1 MGSAPHASALAPPGG
16 GRGRLWLGLL
26 GVALSVAFLTWA
38 LHDVDPAAFFRRI
51 RDANLWLFL
60 LSVALATLTFPARAS
75 RWRIILAA
83 RGEPVRWRPVWRAT
97 AIGFMANNVLPAR
110 AGELARAYAAS
121 RFVGLPLARSI
132 GSIAVERVFDGLI
145 VVLLLAL
152 VVATFDFPGAV
163 TVGGTNVSTLAAWT
177 GGLFV
182 LALAVLFFLVHAP
195 QRALASLG
203 ALARGVLPERAGA
216 LIVRVAR
223 SFIEGLSIL
232 RAPVD
237 FARVVVWSL
246 AVWLINAAAFY
257 VGFLAFHIQPL
268 PFTSALLLQG
278 IVAVGVALPS
288 SPGFF
293 GPFEAFSRVAL
304 GLYRVPASAAE
315 SFAIGTHL
323 GWFLPI
329 TAIGLFYLARSGL
342 TLRDISATGVPPEP
356 A

>member
-1 MGSAPHASALAPPGG
+1 VPAPADAGH
-16 GRGRLWLGLL
+16 GRRWLGLL
-26 GVALSVAFLTWA
+26 GVALSIAFLVWA
-38 LHDVDPAAFFRRI
+38 LHDVDPAAFFHRI

-60 LSVALATLTFPARAS
+60 ASVALATLTFPARAF

-83 RGEPVRWRPVWRAT
+83 RGEPVRWRPVWQAT

-121 RFVGLPLARSI
+121 RFVGLPLARTI

-152 VVATFDFPGAV
+152 VVATFDFPHAV
-163 TVGGTNVSTLAAWT
+163 TLGGTNVATLAEWT

-182 LALAVLFFLVHAP
+182 LALAILFFLVHAP
-195 QRALASLG
+195 RSALASLG
-203 ALARGVLPERAGA
+203 AVARRLLPERAGA
-216 LIVRVAR
+216 LVVRLAR

-237 FARVVVWSL
+237 FVRVVVWSL

-268 PFTSALLLQG
+268 PFTAALLLQG

-304 GLYRVPASAAE
+304 GLYGVPASAAE
-315 SFAIGTHL
+315 SFAVGTHL

-342 TLRDISATGVPPEP
+342 SFSDISAARGAPED
-356 A
+356 AA

>member
-1 MGSAPHASALAPPGG
+1 
-16 GRGRLWLGLL
+16 
-26 GVALSVAFLTWA
+26 VAFLAWA
-38 LHDVDPAAFFRRI
+38 LHGVDPAVFFARI
-51 RDANLWLFL
+51 RDADPGLFL
-60 LSVALATLTFPARAS
+60 LSVALATLTFPARAT

-83 RGEPVRWRPVWRAT
+83 RGEPVGWRPVWHAT

-110 AGELARAYAAS
+110 AGEVARAYAAA
-121 RFVGLPLARSI
+121 RFVRLPLARSI

-163 TVGGTNVSTLAAWT
+163 TVGRTNVSTLAAWA
-177 GGLFV
+177 GGIFV

-195 QRALASLG
+195 QSALASLG
-203 ALARGVLPERAGA
+203 AVLRRTLPKRVADVV
-216 LIVRVAR
+216 VRVAR

-257 VGFLAFHIQPL
+257 AGFLAFHIHAL
-268 PFTSALLLQG
+268 PFTAALLLQG

-304 GLYRVPASAAE
+304 GLYGVPASAAA

-329 TAIGLFYLARSGL
+329 TAIGLYRLVRSGL
-342 TLRDISATGVPPEP
+342 SLRDISAASTMPNG
-356 A
+356 AA

>member
-1 MGSAPHASALAPPGG
+1 MPRSAGH
-16 GRGRLWLGLL
+16 GRLWLGLL
-26 GVALSVAFLTWA
+26 GIVLSLTFLVWA

-60 LSVALATLTFPARAS
+60 LSIGLATLTFPARAS

-83 RGEPVRWRPVWRAT
+83 RGEPVRWKPVWHAT

-121 RFVGLPLARSI
+121 RFVALPLARSI

-152 VVATFDFPGAV
+152 AVATFDFPVAV
-163 TVGGTNVSTLAAWT
+163 TVGGTSVSTLAAWT

-182 LALAVLFFLVHAP
+182 LVLAVLFFLVHAP
-195 QRALASLG
+195 QNALASLG
-203 ALARGVLPERAGA
+203 AVARRLLPERAGEF
-216 LIVRVAR
+216 IVRMTR

-237 FARVVVWSL
+237 FIRVVVWSL
-246 AVWLINAAAFY
+246 AVWLINAAAFDA
-257 VGFLAFHIQPL
+257 GFLAFHIGPL
-268 PFTSALLLQG
+268 PFSAALLLQG

-304 GLYRVPASAAE
+304 GLYGVSASAAE
-315 SFAIGTHL
+315 GFAIGTHL

-329 TAIGLFYLARSGL
+329 TAIGLYYLARSGL
-342 TLRDISATGVPPEP
+342 SFRDISAARGAPE
-356 A
+356 AAA

>member
-1 MGSAPHASALAPPGG
+1 MDSVPGASAPASGG
-16 GRGRLWLGLL
+16 TGHGRLALGLL
-26 GVALSVAFLTWA
+26 GIVLSLAFLLWA
-38 LHDVDPAAFFRRI
+38 LHDVDPTEFFHRI

-60 LSVALATLTFPARAS
+60 LSVGLATLTFPARAS
-75 RWRIILAA
+75 RWHIILAA
-83 RGEPVRWRPVWRAT
+83 RGEPVRWRPVWHAT

-121 RFVGLPLARSI
+121 RFVALPLARSI

-152 VVATFDFPGAV
+152 TVATFHFPGAV
-163 TVGGTNVSTLAAWT
+163 TVGGTNLATLAAWT

-203 ALARGVLPERAGA
+203 AVARRLLPARAGDF
-216 LIVRVAR
+216 LVRIAR

-232 RAPVD
+232 RAPAD
-237 FARVVVWSL
+237 FVRVVVWSL

-257 VGFLAFHIQPL
+257 AGFLAFHIGPL
-268 PFTSALLLQG
+268 PFSAALLLQG

-304 GLYRVPASAAE
+304 GLYGIPASTAE
-315 SFAIGTHL
+315 GFAIGTHL

-329 TAIGLFYLARSGL
+329 TAIGLFFLARSGFS
-342 TLRDISATGVPPEP
+342 LRDISTPPGV
-356 A
+356 AA